1 MSFQLGLTFCRSYS
15 ETPLG
20 WLWTACLATTTF
32 LFRALE
38 DAGVITTNPAN
49 MWILPVV
56 GYLGLGLGFSFL
68 TLAIGM
74 SRVAYHHELD
84 KKLTVM

>member
-1 MSFQLGLTFCRSYS
+1 
-15 ETPLG
+15 
-20 WLWTACLATTTF
+20 
-32 LFRALE
+32 
-38 DAGVITTNPAN
+38 